1 MTRFRLDSDWTGTH
15 NAPNRLTFTLTN
27 LGDTAISDFKLA
39 YTSLVRIKIDS
50 EVHNGKVVDQVANY
64 HVIEPPAG
72 FVLEPGKTWNFWADQ
87 LSHQVVHYSY
97 GPKSAAL
104 YLADGAVETITTTN
118 ATANGEAG
126 APEIAPPARGTL
138 PANTA
143 PISVI
148 PWPAL
153 ISVSGSRP
161 APECLSFGAG
171 PSSAKHAFET
181 VAALAGRLFPED
193 KLFGDNGL
201 AVRTETADT
210 LEDEGYVIDFG
221 PHSVVVRAGTPK
233 GFRNAFITLGQI
245 LRGAR
250 AHPED
255 FTFPASGT
263 IGDTPR
269 FGFRGAHLDV
279 ARQVYETPEVIKF
292 IDTMAWN
299 KLNRFHFHLN
309 DDEGWRFAVPD
320 YPELAEIAAFRG
332 PGLPVPPLFGSPFT
346 KYGFI
351 YTPENIAGIVT
362 HAAAFGIDVIP
373 EIDIPGHCYTVLQA
387 IPALRD
393 PDETGIYR
401 AVQYYPNNALNP
413 ALEKTYEFLT
423 AVFKTVVKLFPSP
436 WIHIGG
442 DEVSDKAWTN
452 SPLAKKLMAENGWT
466 DTFQL
471 QSYFLKRVQQIVR
484 DLGRKTGA
492 WEEAAF
498 GGGVDAKDSYLVV
511 WTKSEPG
518 RELAEAG
525 YDIVM
530 APAEHVYF
538 DMGQSEDWW
547 DPGASW
553 AGNVSV
559 EKCYA
564 FDPGHDWPEAAK
576 THLIGVQSCLW
587 SENLHDKRLF
597 DHLMYPRLSAM
608 AETAWSQ
615 RGTKNFARFMAIQS
629 LMPVTGIK

>member
-1 MTRFRLDSDWTGTH
+1 MTRFRLDSDWSGTH

-27 LGDTAISDFKLA
+27 LGDEPITDFKLA

-50 EVHNGKVVDQVANY
+50 EVINGKVVDQVANY

-72 FVLEPGKTWNFWADQ
+72 FVLEPGKSWHFWADQ

-97 GPKSAAL
+97 GPKSAAV
-104 YLADGAVETITTTN
+104 YLAGGGLEAVETTN
-118 ATANGEAG
+118 STANGEAG
-126 APEIAPPARGTL
+126 VPHIAPPAKGAL
-138 PANTA
+138 PADQA
-143 PISVI
+143 PLSII
-148 PWPAL
+148 PHPARVD
-153 ISVSGSRP
+153 ISGSNAVP
-161 APECLSFGAG
+161 QCLSFGAG
-171 PSSAKHAFET
+171 PSSAKLAFDT
-181 VAALAGRLFPED
+181 IDALADRLFPDTE
-193 KLFGDNGL
+193 LFGEGGL
-201 AVRTETADT
+201 AVRTETGDT
-210 LEDEGYVIDFG
+210 LEAEGYVIDFS
-221 PHSVVVRAGTPK
+221 PHSVSVRAGTDK
-233 GFRNAFITLGQI
+233 GFRHAFITLGQI
-245 LRGAR
+245 LLGAK
-250 AHPED
+250 AHPEE
-255 FTFPASGT
+255 FVFPETGT
-263 IGDTPR
+263 IADTPR
-269 FGFRGAHLDV
+269 FEWRGAHLDV
-279 ARQVYETPEVIKF
+279 ARQVYETPEVVKF
-292 IDTMAWN
+292 LDTMAWN

-309 DDEGWRFAVPD
+309 DDEGWRFAVPE
-320 YPELAEIAAFRG
+320 YPELAEIAAYRG
-332 PGLPVPPLFGSPFT
+332 PGLPVPPLFGSPFA

-351 YTPENIAGIVT
+351 YTPANIQEIVT
-362 HAAAFGIDVIP
+362 HGAALGIDIVP

-393 PDETGIYR
+393 PNETGIYR

-423 AVFKTVVKLFPSP
+423 AVFKTVAELFPSP

-452 SPLAKKLMAENGWT
+452 SPLALALMKENGWT
-466 DTFQL
+466 DTFEL

-484 DLGRKTGA
+484 GLGRKTGA
-492 WEEAAF
+492 WEEAAY
-498 GGGVDAKDSYLVV
+498 GGGVDTTDSYLVV

-525 YDIVM
+525 YDVVM

-564 FDPGHDWPEAAK
+564 FDPGHDWPDAAK
-576 THLIGVQSCLW
+576 PRLIGVQSCLW

-597 DHLMYPRLSAM
+597 DHLMFPRLSAV
-608 AETAWSQ
+608 AETAWSP
-615 RGTKNFARFMAIQS
+615 RASKNYARFMAIQS
-629 LMPVTGIK
+629 LMPVTGLK